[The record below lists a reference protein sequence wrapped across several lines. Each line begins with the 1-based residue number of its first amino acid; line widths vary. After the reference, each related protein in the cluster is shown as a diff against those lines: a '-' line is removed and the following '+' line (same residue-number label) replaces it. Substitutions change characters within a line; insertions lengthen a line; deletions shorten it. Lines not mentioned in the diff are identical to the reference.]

1 MTPPLASSL
10 SHCRRRCCHHCHF
23 IVVES
28 SPLLPFVASLSLL
41 SHRFHCHRRHHLRV
55 IIVAAV
61 STVPSPSSLSCCH
74 VIVVAVTVTVAS
86 SFRHCRRQL
95 PVIVVALLLPSPSS
109 LSSMPLSLLPSPSTS
124 RRHFIG
130 GFIAIARRR
139 GCHVVID
146 AAVAVVTAAATVDV
160 ARCHSTLKGVQWQ
173 WSRTAVNLPVCAIAG
188 NFQHGMK

>member
-1 MTPPLASSL
+1 
-10 SHCRRRCCHHCHF
+10 
-23 IVVES
+23 
-28 SPLLPFVASLSLL
+28 LPFVASLSLL

-61 STVPSPSSLSCCH
+61 STVPSPSSLSCCRI
-74 VIVVAVTVTVAS
+74 IVVAVTVTVVS
-86 SFRHCRRQL
+86 SFCHCRRQL
-95 PVIVVALLLPSPSS
+95 PVIVVALLLPSPPS
-109 LSSMPLSLLPSPSTS
+109 LSSMPLSSSPSTS
-124 RRHFIG
+124 RRHFIV